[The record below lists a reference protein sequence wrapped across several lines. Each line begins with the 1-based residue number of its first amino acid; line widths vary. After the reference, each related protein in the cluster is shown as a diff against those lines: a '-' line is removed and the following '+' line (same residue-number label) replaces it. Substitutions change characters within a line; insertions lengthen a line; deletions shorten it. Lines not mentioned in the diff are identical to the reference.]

1 MRLKLHIYFG
11 YINECIKKACKVYNI
26 EVKEEAL
33 ALALVK
39 ALPPVKHAN
48 GVCFCGDMVLINDF
62 DRYIKTVN
70 GNTEV
75 PDKYH
80 VTCSFHNDTVKGLGL
95 LIHIALTSNT
105 YEPLLVG
112 IRRFAVP
119 ECLHS
124 TMSEAASKGMSS
136 AIVKAFFGI

>member
-1 MRLKLHIYFG
+1 MRVKLHIYLVFL
-11 YINECIKKACKVYNI
+11 NECIKKACKVYNI

-48 GVCFCGDMVLINDF
+48 GVCFCGDMVLLNDF

-75 PDKYH
+75 SDKYH
-80 VTCSFHNDTVKGLGL
+80 ITCSFHNDTVKGLGL

-105 YEPLLVG
+105 YEPVLVG

-124 TMSEAASKGMSS
+124 IMSAAASKGMSS

>member
-11 YINECIKKACKVYNI
+11 FLNECIKKACASYSI

-39 ALPPVKHAN
+39 ALPPKEHAN
-48 GVCFCGDMVLINDF
+48 GVCFCGDLVLLNDF

-80 VTCSFHNDTVKGLGL
+80 VTCSFHNDTVKGLRL
-95 LIHIALTSNT
+95 IIHIALTSNT
-105 YEPLLVG
+105 YEPVSVG
-112 IRRFAVP
+112 TRSFAAP
-119 ECLHS
+119 ECLQS
-124 TMSEAASKGMSS
+124 IMSVAASKGMSS
-136 AIVKAFFGI
+136 DIVKAFFGI

>member
-1 MRLKLHIYFG
+1 MRLKLHIYLGFL
-11 YINECIKKACKVYNI
+11 NECIKKTCKVYSI
-26 EVKEEAL
+26 EVKEDAL

-39 ALPPVKHAN
+39 ALPPKGHAN
-48 GVCFCGDMVLINDF
+48 GVCFCGDLVLINDF

-80 VTCSFHNDTVKGLGL
+80 VTCSFHNDTVRGLGL

-105 YEPLLVG
+105 YEPVLVG
-112 IRRFAVP
+112 IRRFAVL
-119 ECLHS
+119 ECLQPI
-124 TMSEAASKGMSS
+124 MSEAAYKGMSS

>member
-1 MRLKLHIYFG
+1 MRLKMHIYLGFL
-11 YINECIKKACKVYNI
+11 NECIKKACKVYNI

-39 ALPPVKHAN
+39 ALPPIEHAN
-48 GVCFCGDMVLINDF
+48 GVCFCGDLVLLNDF

-80 VTCSFHNDTVKGLGL
+80 VTCSFHCDTVRGLRL
-95 LIHIALTSNT
+95 NIHIAITSNT
-105 YEPLLVG
+105 YEPVSVG

-119 ECLHS
+119 ECLQAV
-124 TMSEAASKGMSS
+124 MSEAASKGMSS
-136 AIVKAFFGI
+136 GIVKAFFGI